1 MDGWCVDKK
10 DKDRALF
17 WAKIKP
23 TGKDIKGVIRPAID
37 FVVITPPLNKAADD
51 QAWINY
57 IGSLGFLPASERK
70 LQTEQMLKKESLGA
84 MVCRK
89 VATGVH
95 PSQRLLDKGYIE
107 ESANGR
113 IKVRIFEKANRRGSF
128 DPSAISSRADSYNET
143 VWDRPSRW
151 FMCD

>member
-1 MDGWCVDKK
+1 M
-10 DKDRALF
+10 F

-23 TGKDIKGVIRPAID
+23 TGKDFNGVVRPAIA
-37 FVVITPPLNKAADD
+37 FVVIAPPLNKTTNDPV
-51 QAWINY
+51 WINY
-57 IGSLGFLPASERK
+57 IGSLGFLTASERK
-70 LQTEQMLKKESLGA
+70 LQTEQMLKKESIGA

-95 PSQRLLDKGYIE
+95 PSQRYLDKGYIE
-107 ESANGR
+107 DSANGR

-128 DPSAISSRADSYNET
+128 DPTAISSRADSYNET
-143 VWDRPSRW
+143 IWDRPSRW

>member
-1 MDGWCVDKK
+1 M
-10 DKDRALF
+10 
-17 WAKIKP
+17 
-23 TGKDIKGVIRPAID
+23 IRPAID

-89 VATGVH
+89 VATGVQ